1 VIQNI
6 WIVEKGKGQRLF
18 HKRFGKIDIDPDLF
32 SAFLTGLYGFAET
45 ELGEKGGIDSIMM
58 GDLKFCYM
66 YSHDLLF
73 IIAGEQEDLVP
84 HLKAKLHIIKSNF
97 FAEFPIFTKDWRETF
112 KHTNFKSVYEQ
123 FNPIVDEL
131 VADWKQLAEI
141 TNAANFMDICEVCQQ
156 IWALLCKIITSSG
169 EDRQQA
175 LLDTLK
181 LQISGLIKDNGQLS
195 QILTKDNEI
204 DLLRVNVFKL
214 TENDVELLKKLV
226 KQCAHTLQNELGY
239 TNFQAMFRKMLIPYL
254 KMDWTRI
261 RALGF
266 DNLLIDLL

>member
-1 VIQNI
+1 
-6 WIVEKGKGQRLF
+6 VEKEKGQRLF

-97 FAEFPIFTKDWRETF
+97 FAEFPIFTKNWRETF
-112 KHTNFKSVYEQ
+112 KHTAFKSIYEQ
-123 FNPIVDEL
+123 FNPLIDEL
-131 VADWKQLAEI
+131 VADWTRLAEI
-141 TNAANFMDICEVCQQ
+141 TTAANFMDICEVCQQ
-156 IWALLCKIITSSG
+156 IWALLCKIIASCG
-169 EDRQQA
+169 EDRQHA
-175 LLDTLK
+175 LLDILE
-181 LQISGLIKDNGQLS
+181 LQISALIKGNGELS
-195 QILTKDNEI
+195 KILTEDGNLNI
-204 DLLRVNVFKL
+204 LRVNVFKL
-214 TENDVELLKKLV
+214 TENDVELLKELV
-226 KQCAHTLQNELGY
+226 KQCANTLQSELGY